1 MTSLRWLT
9 FLLRSLT
16 GDSQSFVPLDLFIST
31 HANNCSTIAFPPLGN
46 SDYVVISVS
55 IDFLWTWKRDALFQC
70 LAYDYFCVDWDS
82 LCNHLR
88 GVPWKDVFK
97 LSASAA
103 ASEFCEWFQ
112 VGIDIYILH
121 SLFKVKPCSSPWFS
135 AACDAAIVHRNQ
147 FFCLD
152 QQNKS
157 SESKVKFR
165 QASNCCKMLLE
176 SAKLAYANKAKDS
189 NTSQKL
195 GSRDFWRIANSV
207 PNKGN
212 SALPRLF
219 NGPEVLSS
227 VSAKAKLWAKNFS
240 KNSNCEDLGISLPA
254 LPSKTNLKLQ
264 NISVTPKMF

>member
-1 MTSLRWLT
+1 M
-9 FLLRSLT
+9 
-16 GDSQSFVPLDLFIST
+16 
-31 HANNCSTIAFPPLGN
+31 
-46 SDYVVISVS
+46 
-55 IDFLWTWKRDALFQC
+55 
-70 LAYDYFCVDWDS
+70 
-82 LCNHLR
+82 R

-195 GSRDFWRIANSV
+195 GSRDF
-207 PNKGN
+207 
-212 SALPRLF
+212 
-219 NGPEVLSS
+219 
-227 VSAKAKLWAKNFS
+227 
-240 KNSNCEDLGISLPA
+240 
-254 LPSKTNLKLQ
+254 
-264 NISVTPKMF
+264 